1 MWASFTIVLSCPGII
16 NSQLMNLF
24 SYTQVRSSFLSLY
37 PHHLPWHF
45 YLASHLC
52 QKTKAVGVSEKWWQ
66 QQQHHQN

>member
-1 MWASFTIVLSCPGII
+1 MWASFTIVVSYAGII
-16 NSQLMNLF
+16 NSQQMNLF

-45 YLASHLC
+45 YLASSLY
-52 QKTKAVGVSEKWWQ
+52 QKAKDIGVREKWWQ